1 MGNGVLSQN
10 IPYTELTVSDLIFAF
25 VVLVAG
31 FILARI
37 AVSIFSNGLKK
48 TKLPGL
54 VNEFLSRFLAALLYV
69 LVILAFIGALGF
81 AVGSVFLGLSAVIGL
96 ILGFG
101 MQDTLTNLIS
111 GIWIATLRPIDKE
124 DYVTVNGM
132 FGKVDAVGMMATELL
147 TPDNQFITIPNKLVW
162 GSAVINDTRMPIRRA
177 RVDVG
182 VSYDT
187 DLDKAIQVAFDVMK
201 KNSMVLD
208 DPAPAVVTSGLGDS
222 SVNLQLRAWAKNED
236 VWTVKFDLTS
246 AIFKAYKDEGIEIPY
261 PQMDVHM
268 DKKENV

>member
-1 MGNGVLSQN
+1 MENGVLSQG
-10 IPYTELTVSDLIFAF
+10 IPYTELTVSDLIFAV
-25 VVLVAG
+25 VVLLVG

-37 AVSIFSNGLKK
+37 VVSIFRNGLKK
-48 TKLPGL
+48 TKLPGI
-54 VNEFLSRFLAALLYV
+54 VIEFLSRFLVALLYV
-69 LVILAFIGALGF
+69 LVILAFVGALGF

-101 MQDTLTNLIS
+101 MQDTLTNLTA
-111 GIWIATLRPIDKE
+111 GIWIATLRPIDRD
-124 DYVTVNGM
+124 DYVTINGM
-132 FGKVDAVGMMATELL
+132 FGKVNAVGMMATELI

-182 VSYDT
+182 VSYDAN
-187 DLDKAIQVAFDVMK
+187 LDKAIQVAFDVMK
-201 KNSMVLD
+201 NNSMVLD

-236 VWTVKFDLTS
+236 VWTVKWDLTS
-246 AIFKAYKDEGIEIPY
+246 EIFKAYREQGIEIPY
-261 PQMDVHM
+261 PQMDVHL
-268 DKKENV
+268 DKEE